1 MSKKVL
7 IETYGCQMNEADTEL
22 MYGLLRKQGYELTK
36 EQSEADVVLLNTCA
50 VRERAEERIFGRL
63 GWLKDLKRKNPNV
76 VLGVTGCMAERMR
89 EKLTKRT
96 PYVDL
101 VVGPDAYR
109 RLPSLVDELVSSG
122 DEAEHSPDDVLAQE
136 SKSPKPQRKQRK
148 LNNPNPSIDVKLDR
162 TEMYERIEV
171 DRVPGVSGWV
181 SIQRGCD
188 KFCSFCIVPFV
199 RGRERSLSP
208 TEVVAQAKD
217 MAEQGFREVTLL
229 GQTVSSYY
237 EKGCDFADLLSM
249 VHDVKGIERI
259 RFTSPY
265 PNDFTPRL
273 LNRLAELPKVGRSIH
288 LPVQSG
294 STRILKDMRRG
305 YSRDR
310 FIELMKTAREILP
323 DYSFSTDVIVGY
335 PGETRED
342 FEDTMSLMRE
352 VRFDSAFMFY
362 YSERDGTLAARKKP
376 DDVPL
381 QEKKDRLR
389 ELIDQQENICAEV
402 NQTQIGKEHE
412 VLVIG
417 PTRRNP
423 NQVMGRSSCFR
434 TTIFDQA
441 GYHPGDMV
449 KVKVTRATSHTL
461 FGEVIEV
468 MSRAPLGPR
477 MTELQEGLS
486 LYNHA

>member
-22 MYGLLRKQGYELTK
+22 MFGLLRSRGYELTN
-36 EQSEADVVLLNTCA
+36 EQEEADVVLLNTCA

-63 GWLKDLKRKNPNV
+63 GWLKDLKRRNPHV

-89 EKLTKRT
+89 EQLTERT

-101 VVGPDAYR
+101 VIGPDAYR
-109 RLPSLVDELVSSG
+109 RLPSLVDELTQRG
-122 DEAEHSPDDVLAQE
+122 DSADTSPEDLLAEE
-136 SKSPKPQRKQRK
+136 SQIPVPK
-148 LNNPNPSIDVKLDR
+148 LNNPAPLIDVRLDK
-162 TEMYERIEV
+162 TEMYERVEV
-171 DRVPGVSGWV
+171 DRIPGVSGWI

-199 RGRERSLSP
+199 RGRERSLAP
-208 TEVVAQAKD
+208 HEVVEQARE
-217 MAEQGFREVTLL
+217 MADQGFREVTLL

-249 VHDVKGIERI
+249 VHDVEGIERI

-273 LNRLAELPKVGRSIH
+273 LQRLSELPKIGKNIH

-305 YSRDR
+305 YSRER
-310 FIELMKTAREILP
+310 FIDLMHSARELLP

-335 PGETRED
+335 PSETEED
-342 FEDTMSLMRE
+342 FQETMSLMRE
-352 VRFDSAFMFY
+352 VRFDNAFMFY

-389 ELIDQQENICAEV
+389 RLIDQQEVISAEI
-402 NQTQIGKEHE
+402 NQTQVGREHE
-412 VLVIG
+412 ILVIG

-423 NQVMGRSSCFR
+423 DQVMGRSSCFR
-434 TTIFDQA
+434 TTIFDQPS
-441 GYHPGDMV
+441 GDQIIHPGDLV
-449 KVKVTRATSHTL
+449 KVRIERATSHTL
-461 FGEVIEV
+461 FGELIKVAN
-468 MSRAPLGPR
+468 RAPLGP
-477 MTELQEGLS
+477 QFAGLS
-486 LYNHA
+486 LH